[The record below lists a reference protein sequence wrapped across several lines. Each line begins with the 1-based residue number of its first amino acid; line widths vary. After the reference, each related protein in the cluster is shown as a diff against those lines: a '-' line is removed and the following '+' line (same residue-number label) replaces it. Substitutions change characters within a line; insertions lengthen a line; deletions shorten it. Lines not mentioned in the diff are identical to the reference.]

1 MQISQNAIA
10 PFLPFLHIPHHHL
23 FNTCSSTFTGFE
35 EVNRRVRG
43 SIIGALVASRSP
55 VVRYASV
62 VGDMSDLTKLLEDHY
77 AAIVATGTSGQ
88 GGGGGG
94 GAQEAAA
101 DREKLVNALCAA
113 VACGLENIFDLMMS
127 YDDTCR
133 EQEQRASLSLV
144 NVKDQGACF
153 VCSPYTYASSS
164 SSSSS
169 SS

>member
-1 MQISQNAIA
+1 
-10 PFLPFLHIPHHHL
+10 
-23 FNTCSSTFTGFE
+23 
-35 EVNRRVRG
+35 VNRRVRG

-62 VGDMSDLTKLLEDHY
+62 VGDMSDLIKLLEDHY
-77 AAIVATGTSGQ
+77 ATGLSGE
-88 GGGGGG
+88 GREEEEEEGGGGGGGGGEGGGGGRGGGGG
-94 GAQEAAA
+94 GAQEAAVV
-101 DREKLVNALCAA
+101 REKLVNALCAA
-113 VACGLENIFDLMMS
+113 VACGLETIFDLMMS

-169 SS
+169 S